1 MQTTNT
7 VVFWCRRSS
16 VCARFDQCHLNAEI
30 FHFQAPAI
38 CQSTS
43 ILILYK
49 YHMKCSI
56 FIQSHRKCIDVYQ
69 SRMHH
74 QNWFGGN
81 YCGRRVSTLLRGE
94 LFSRKKW
101 WALEKLNRLNVLN
114 EDFCCILTHIYKAT
128 RLTFTELFTFVW
140 QSDFNDTRNVSRWCL
155 YSNCMWCYQL
165 KNWKISSKYKNQTQ
179 SGP

>member
-16 VCARFDQCHLNAEI
+16 VCTRFDQCHLNAEI
-30 FHFQAPAI
+30 FHFQTPAI

-56 FIQSHRKCIDVYQ
+56 FIQSHRKCIDVCQ

-94 LFSRKKW
+94 LFSRRMMSVGKTKQVEC
-101 WALEKLNRLNVLN
+101 AKRGFLLYTY
-114 EDFCCILTHIYKAT
+114 THI
-128 RLTFTELFTFVW
+128 
-140 QSDFNDTRNVSRWCL
+140 QSDPADL
-155 YSNCMWCYQL
+155 YRTVYFCMTKWLQRHQECV
-165 KNWKISSKYKNQTQ
+165 
-179 SGP
+179 